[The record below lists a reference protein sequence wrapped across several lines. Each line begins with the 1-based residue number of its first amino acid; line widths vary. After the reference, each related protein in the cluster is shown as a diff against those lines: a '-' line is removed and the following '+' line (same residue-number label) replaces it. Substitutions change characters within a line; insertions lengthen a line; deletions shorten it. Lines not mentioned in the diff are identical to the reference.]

1 MIKFYD
7 VMSPDGISIN
17 RMKTYG
23 TVEEAGEALDNF
35 VKKYEAQGYYSSNH
49 GKISVEQ
56 LAFHCNLITIPM
68 TAEEI
73 VNEQVKESIEYLF
86 DDISNLCNL
95 KSGDVTPTQTQQ
107 FEKCKTLLSELLL
120 EYVNQNIIDKD

>member
-35 VKKYEAQGYYSSNH
+35 VN
-49 GKISVEQ
+49 
-56 LAFHCNLITIPM
+56 N
-68 TAEEI
+68 
-73 VNEQVKESIEYLF
+73 
-86 DDISNLCNL
+86 
-95 KSGDVTPTQTQQ
+95 
-107 FEKCKTLLSELLL
+107 
-120 EYVNQNIIDKD
+120 